1 MTEPV
6 IRGTAYCLIHA
17 PNLLVHYGTTPA
29 MERRLRP
36 DSPYLAKLPQH
47 LRSYEDA
54 VAYPPNQAYLGR
66 IRPDDLARIPRPWY
80 QHPLEGAEREARYG
94 EIMPEEEFLAL
105 LRLVDAFDLVR
116 LEAGFAAEMAGRLA
130 AHPLW
135 AAEAARLGPGAG
147 LDELQRL
154 LQEQAAPLYLGDR
167 LVGVVRRAHE
177 HDETLS
183 SHVMLENLVTK
194 ASAVLGL
201 KHLFAKTGVRPE
213 EIEYIIECSEE
224 ACGDMNQRGGGNFA
238 KAIGEMAGCV
248 NATGSD
254 TRSFCAGPTH
264 ALIEAAALIKSGV
277 FRHVVVLA
285 GGTPAKLGLNSRDHV
300 AKGLPVLE
308 DVIGTFAIHL
318 SADDYVSPR
327 VRLDVVG
334 RHRIGS
340 GSSPQAV
347 MEALVTEPLERA
359 GLKLSDVDRYGVEMQ
374 NPELTEPAGAGDVPQ
389 SNYKM
394 IAALAVKRGEI
405 ARTDLPAFVAAH
417 GMPGFAPTQGH
428 IPSGVPV
435 IGPARDAI
443 AAGEIQRAMII
454 GKGSLFLGRMTNLF
468 DGVSVLLERNPGRPA
483 DEAGDG
489 AFAAEAGGA
498 GAGAAVA
505 RPARPVVG
513 ITLHGSELGEEE
525 VLRGA
530 EQAQRQWP
538 DIEVVVIGRP
548 ARDTRVRWV
557 EAGDGCM
564 ADEHQAMERMLAS
577 GELSAAVTLHYAFP
591 IGVATVGR
599 VVTPARGREML
610 IACTTGSAAADR
622 VEAMVRSAIGGIAV
636 ARTLGIPEPA
646 VGILN
651 VDGARQAERILEAL
665 RQGGYPLR
673 WAASGRADGGAL
685 MRGNDV
691 LTGEPDV
698 LVTDS
703 LTGNLLMKLLSAQS
717 TGGSYEATG
726 YGYGPGVGPEQKQI
740 VHIISRASGAPVIA
754 GAIRYAAD
762 MARGGLPGV
771 VADEYA
777 RAREAGLERLLAERR
792 AGRAPGMGAAG
803 GQPDAAKPDPAALMA
818 GEPDGGRSAPAE
830 VAPPPEKVATAEIPG
845 VEILELDE
853 AVACLWRRG
862 IYARSGMGCTG
873 PVVLVADEDLEAA
886 RAALK
891 EAGFLG

>member
-1 MTEPV
+1 MRVTEPV
-6 IRGTAYCLIHA
+6 IRGAAYCLIHA

-29 MERRLRP
+29 MERRLHP
-36 DSPYLAKLPQH
+36 ESAYLARLPQH
-47 LRSYEDA
+47 LRSYEA
-54 VAYPPNQAYLGR
+54 ALSYPPNQAYLGR
-66 IRPDDLARIPRPWY
+66 IRPDELARIPRPWY
-80 QHPLEGAEREARYG
+80 EHPVDGAEREARYG
-94 EIMPEEEFLAL
+94 ELMPEDEFLAL
-105 LRLVDAFDLVR
+105 MRLVDTFDLVH
-116 LEAGFAAEMAGRLA
+116 LEAGFAAAMAERLA

-135 AAEAARLGPGAG
+135 AAEAARLGPGKDPA
-147 LDELQRL
+147 ELQRL
-154 LQEQAAPLYLGDR
+154 LEEHAAPLYLGDR

-177 HDETLS
+177 QDETLS

-201 KHLFAKTGVRPE
+201 KHLFAKTGVKPDE
-213 EIEYIIECSEE
+213 VEYIIECSEE

-264 ALIEAAALIKSGV
+264 ALIEAAALIRAGV
-277 FRHVVVLA
+277 YRHVVVLA

-300 AKGLPVLE
+300 AKGLPALE
-308 DVIGTFAIHL
+308 DVIGAFAVHL

-334 RHRIGS
+334 RHKIGS

-359 GLKLSDVDRYGVEMQ
+359 GLKLTDVDRYGVEMQ

-389 SNYKM
+389 SNYKL

-405 ARTDLPAFVAAH
+405 GRAELPAFVSAH

-435 IGPARDAI
+435 IGPVREAI
-443 AAGEIQRAMII
+443 MAGEIERAMII

-483 DEAGDG
+483 EAP
-489 AFAAEAGGA
+489 AG
-498 GAGAAVA
+498 VPT
-505 RPARPVVG
+505 RQPARTAVG

-538 DIEVVVIGRP
+538 DLEVVLIGTPGRP
-548 ARDTRVRWV
+548 TALRHVAAPACDGPAEACAAAALTAEHRV
-557 EAGDGCM
+557 
-564 ADEHQAMERMLAS
+564 MERLLAS
-577 GELSAAVTLHYAFP
+577 GELAAAVTLHYPFP

-610 IACTTGSAAADR
+610 IACTTGTAAPDR
-622 VEAMVRSAIGGIAV
+622 VEAMVRSAIYGVAV
-636 ARTLGIPEPA
+636 ARALGLAEPA
-646 VGILN
+646 VGLLN
-651 VDGARQAERILEAL
+651 VEGATQAERILEEMRKA
-665 RQGGYPLR
+665 GYPLR
-673 WAASGRADGGAL
+673 WAASRRADGGSL

-703 LTGNLLMKLLSAQS
+703 LTGNLLMKLLSAGS

-726 YGYGPGVGPEQKQI
+726 CGYGPGVGPRQQQI

-754 GAIRYAAD
+754 GAIRYAGD
-762 MARGGLPGV
+762 MARGGLLQWKS
-771 VADEYA
+771 AECA
-777 RAREAGLERLLAERR
+777 AAQAAGLDRLLAARHAA
-792 AGRAPGMGAAG
+792 AGRAGA
-803 GQPDAAKPDPAALMA
+803 PA
-818 GEPDGGRSAPAE
+818 DSAPTQAQA
-830 VAPPPEKVATAEIPG
+830 APPPEKVATAEIPG
-845 VEILELDE
+845 VEILQLEE
-853 AVACLWRRG
+853 AVASLWAKG

-886 RAALK
+886 RAALR
-891 EAGFLG
+891 EAGFIG

>member
-1 MTEPV
+1 MRMTEPV
-6 IRGTAYCLIHA
+6 IRGVSYCLIHA
-17 PNLLVHYGTTPA
+17 PNLLLHYGTTPA
-29 MERRLRP
+29 MERRLH
-36 DSPYLAKLPQH
+36 SESAYLARLPQH
-47 LRSYEDA
+47 LRSYADA
-54 VAYPPNQAYLGR
+54 LAYPPNQAYLGR
-66 IRPDDLARIPRPWY
+66 IRPDELARVPRPWY
-80 QHPLEGAEREARYG
+80 EHPVEGAEREARYG
-94 EIMPEEEFLAL
+94 ELMPEDEFLAL
-105 LRLVDAFDLVR
+105 MRLVDTFDLVH
-116 LEAGFAAEMAGRLA
+116 LEAGFAAEMAERLA

-135 AAEAARLGPGAG
+135 ASEAARLGPGKD
-147 LDELQRL
+147 LTELRRL
-154 LQEQAAPLYLGDR
+154 LEEEAAPLYLGDR

-177 HDETLS
+177 QDETLS

-201 KHLFAKTGVRPE
+201 KHLFAKTGARPDE
-213 EIEYIIECSEE
+213 VEYIIECSEE

-238 KAIGEMAGCV
+238 KAIGEQAGCV

-264 ALIEAAALIKSGV
+264 ALIEAAALIRAGV
-277 FRHVVVLA
+277 YRHVVVLA

-300 AKGLPVLE
+300 AKGIPALE
-308 DVIGTFAIHL
+308 DVIGAFAIHL

-334 RHRIGS
+334 RHKIGS

-359 GLKLSDVDRYGVEMQ
+359 GLKLTDVDRYGVEMQ

-389 SNYKM
+389 SNYKL

-405 ARTDLPAFVAAH
+405 GRAELPAFVAAH

-435 IGPARDAI
+435 IGPVREAI
-443 AAGEIQRAMII
+443 MAGEIQRAMVI

-483 DEAGDG
+483 EEVSG
-489 AFAAEAGGA
+489 APD
-498 GAGAAVA
+498 
-505 RPARPVVG
+505 RQPARTAVG

-538 DIEVVVIGRP
+538 DLEVVLIGTPSRP
-548 ARDTRVRWV
+548 TALRHVAV
-557 EAGDGCM
+557 PAGDEAC
-564 ADEHQAMERMLAS
+564 ATSPLTAEHRAMERLLAS
-577 GELSAAVTLHYAFP
+577 GEIAAAVTLHYPFP

-610 IACTTGSAAADR
+610 IACTTGTAAADR
-622 VEAMVRSAIGGIAV
+622 VEAMVRSAVYGVAV
-636 ARTLGIPEPA
+636 ARSLGLADPT

-651 VDGARQAERILEAL
+651 VEGAPQAERILEEM
-665 RQGGYPLR
+665 RQSGYPLR
-673 WAASGRADGGAL
+673 WAASRRADGGSL

-703 LTGNLLMKLLSAQS
+703 LTGNLLMKLLSAGA
-717 TGGSYEATG
+717 TGGSYEAAG
-726 YGYGPGVGPEQKQI
+726 YGYGPGVGPGQKQI

-754 GAIRYAAD
+754 NAIRYAGD
-762 MARGGLPGV
+762 MARGGLLQWKS
-771 VADEYA
+771 AECA
-777 RAREAGLERLLAERR
+777 AAQAAGLTRLLAARQAS
-792 AGRAPGMGAAG
+792 AGRAGARPGG
-803 GQPDAAKPDPAALMA
+803 
-818 GEPDGGRSAPAE
+818 APAQAATGGE
-830 VAPPPEKVATAEIPG
+830 DEPAQAAPPPEKVATAEIAG
-845 VEILELDE
+845 VEILQLEE
-853 AVACLWRRG
+853 AVASLRVKG

-873 PVVLVADEDLEAA
+873 PVVLVADEDLDAA
-886 RAALK
+886 RAALRA
-891 EAGFLG
+891 AGYIG

>member
-6 IRGTAYCLIHA
+6 IRGVSYCLIHA

-29 MERRLRP
+29 MERRMHP
-36 DSPYLAKLPQH
+36 DSAYLARLPQH
-47 LRSYEDA
+47 LRSYADA
-54 VAYPPNQAYLGR
+54 LAYPPNQTYLGR
-66 IRPDDLARIPRPWY
+66 LRPDELARIPRPWY
-80 QHPLEGAEREARYG
+80 EHPVEGAEREARYG
-94 EIMPEEEFLAL
+94 EMMPEDEFLAL
-105 LRLVDAFDLVR
+105 LRLVDTFDLVH
-116 LEAGFAAEMAGRLA
+116 LEAGFAAAMAERLA

-135 AAEAARLGPGAG
+135 AADAARLGPGKD
-147 LDELQRL
+147 LTELRRL
-154 LQEQAAPLYLGDR
+154 LEEHAAPLYLGDR

-177 HDETLS
+177 QDETLS

-201 KHLFAKTGVRPE
+201 KHLFAKTGVNPE
-213 EIEYIIECSEE
+213 DVEYIIECSEE

-264 ALIEAAALIKSGV
+264 ALIEAAALIRAGV
-277 FRHVVVLA
+277 YRHVVVLA

-300 AKGLPVLE
+300 AKGLPALE
-308 DVIGTFAIHL
+308 DVIGAFAIHL

-334 RHRIGS
+334 RHKIGS

-347 MEALVTEPLERA
+347 MEALVTEPLDRA
-359 GLKLSDVDRYGVEMQ
+359 GLKLTDVDRYGVEMQ

-389 SNYKM
+389 SNYKL

-405 ARTDLPAFVAAH
+405 GRAELPAFVAAH

-435 IGPARDAI
+435 IGPVREAI
-443 AAGEIQRAMII
+443 MAGEIQRAMII

-468 DGVSVLLERNPGRPA
+468 DGVSVLLERNPGKPA
-483 DEAGDG
+483 EEPVG
-489 AFAAEAGGA
+489 APGG
-498 GAGAAVA
+498 
-505 RPARPVVG
+505 PARQPARTAVG

-538 DIEVVVIGRP
+538 DLEVVLIGTPGRP
-548 ARDTRVRWV
+548 TALRHVDVPACDEPSCATAALTAEHRV
-557 EAGDGCM
+557 
-564 ADEHQAMERMLAS
+564 MERLLAS
-577 GELSAAVTLHYAFP
+577 GELAAAVTLHYPFP

-610 IACTTGSAAADR
+610 IACTTGTAAADR
-622 VEAMVRSAIGGIAV
+622 VEAMVRSAVYGIAV
-636 ARTLGIPEPA
+636 ARALGLSEPT
-646 VGILN
+646 VGVLN
-651 VDGARQAERILEAL
+651 VEGAPQAERILEEM
-665 RQGGYPLR
+665 RQAGYPLR
-673 WAASGRADGGAL
+673 WAASRRADGGSL

-703 LTGNLLMKLLSAQS
+703 LTGNLLMKLLSAGA

-726 YGYGPGVGPEQKQI
+726 YGYGPGVGPAQQQI

-754 GAIRYAAD
+754 GAIRYAGD
-762 MARGGLPGV
+762 MARGGLLQWKS
-771 VADEYA
+771 AECA
-777 RAREAGLERLLAERR
+777 AAQAAGLDRLLAARHAA
-792 AGRAPGMGAAG
+792 AGRAGAPPGGAAG
-803 GQPDAAKPDPAALMA
+803 TGGQGGAAPV
-818 GEPDGGRSAPAE
+818 S
-830 VAPPPEKVATAEIPG
+830 PPPAKVATAEIPG
-845 VEILELDE
+845 VEILQLEE
-853 AVACLWRRG
+853 AVTCLWAKG

-873 PVVLVADEDLEAA
+873 PVVLVADEDLDAA
-886 RAALK
+886 RAALR
-891 EAGFLG
+891 EAGFIG

>member
-6 IRGTAYCLIHA
+6 IRGAAYCLIHA

-29 MERRLRP
+29 MERRLNP
-36 DSPYLAKLPQH
+36 ESPYLARLPRH
-47 LRSYEDA
+47 LRSFEEA
-54 VAYPPNQAYLGR
+54 LAYPPNQTYLGR
-66 IRPDDLARIPRPWY
+66 LRPDELARIPRPWY
-80 QHPLEGAEREARYG
+80 EHPVEGAEREARYG
-94 EIMPEEEFLAL
+94 EMMPEDEFLAL
-105 LRLVDAFDLVR
+105 LKLVDAFDLVR
-116 LEAGFAAEMAGRLA
+116 LEAGFAAEMAERLA

-135 AAEAARLGPGAG
+135 TADAARLGTGVEQA
-147 LDELQRL
+147 ELQRL
-154 LQEQAAPLYLGDR
+154 LEEKAAPLYLGDR

-201 KHLFAKTGVRPE
+201 RHLFARTGVKPE
-213 EIEYIIECSEE
+213 EVEYIIECSEE

-264 ALIEAAALIKSGV
+264 ALIEAAALIRAGV

-308 DVIGTFAIHL
+308 DVIGAFAVPL
-318 SADDYVSPR
+318 SADDHTSPR

-334 RHRIGS
+334 RHKIGS

-389 SNYKM
+389 ANYKM

-405 ARTDLPAFVAAH
+405 GRAELPAFVAAH

-435 IGPARDAI
+435 IGHVRDAI
-443 AAGEIQRAMII
+443 MAGEIRRAMVI

-468 DGVSVLLERNPGRPA
+468 DGVSVLLERNPGPQPEEAA
-483 DEAGDG
+483 DAPGG
-489 AFAAEAGGA
+489 APAEAGA
-498 GAGAAVA
+498 PAPKPV
-505 RPARPVVG
+505 RPAVG
-513 ITLHGSELGEEE
+513 ITLQGSELGEEE
-525 VLRGA
+525 VLRAA
-530 EQAQRQWP
+530 EQARRQWP
-538 DIEVVVIGRP
+538 DIEVVLIGRP
-548 ARDTRVRWV
+548 PRETPVRWV
-557 EAGDGCM
+557 EAGDGCL
-564 ADEHQAMERMLAS
+564 ADEHRTMERMLAA
-577 GELSAAVTLHYAFP
+577 GELAAAVTLHYAFP

-599 VVTPARGREML
+599 VITPARGREML
-610 IACTTGSAAADR
+610 IATTTGTAAADR
-622 VEAMVRSAIGGIAV
+622 VEAMVRAAIGGIAV
-636 ARTLGIPEPA
+636 ARALGLTDPT

-651 VDGARQAERILEAL
+651 VDGARQAERVLEAL
-665 RQGGYPLR
+665 RTGGYPFR

-703 LTGNLLMKLLSAQS
+703 LTGNLLMKLISAQS

-726 YGYGPGVGPEQKQI
+726 YGYGPGVGPEQRQI

-762 MARGGLPGV
+762 MARGNLPQV
-771 VADEYA
+771 VAQEYA
-777 RAREAGLERLLAERR
+777 RAREAGLDRLLAERR
-792 AGRAPGMGAAG
+792 GAG
-803 GQPDAAKPDPAALMA
+803 GGQIRPQAGPDAVTGPQAGAEAGGTVAAPDGPAAA
-818 GEPDGGRSAPAE
+818 
-830 VAPPPEKVATAEIPG
+830 PPEKVATAEIPG
-845 VEILELDE
+845 VDILDLEE
-853 AVACLWRRG
+853 AVACLWRLG
-862 IYARSGMGCTG
+862 IYAKSGMGCTG

-886 RAALK
+886 RTALK